1 MTLGCAGALAA
12 LPALTFG
19 VLGPEVLEPVFTAIE
34 QAVRDALP
42 EKLSEFKRVGPDGP
56 PQLYALASGSLLFGL
71 NVFIT
76 WAGYRMLGRQSWT
89 SAVVASVVAMVTC
102 LAQCW
107 CCPIG
112 VAVGL
117 WALAVLL
124 SADVKQAFE
133 AGAKA

>member
-1 MTLGCAGALAA
+1 MQPDPKTPAQ
-12 LPALTFG
+12 LPDGRFE
-19 VLGPEVLEPVFTAIE
+19 GPVAFQ

-42 EKLSEFKRVGPDGP
+42 EKLSEFEREGSDGP
-56 PQLYALASGSLLFGL
+56 SRIYALASGGLFLGL

-89 SAVVASVVAMVTC
+89 AAVVASVLAMLTC
-102 LAQCW
+102 FAQCS

-133 AGAKA
+133 DAART